1 VFLCHKRCII
11 HSKRNKGCRAAQLLE
26 QEGVRAKFSVTI
38 ESKEV
43 SKTFDQKMSQII
55 RQVNVPGFRPGKA
68 PKGMVLKRIGGE
80 EVLQQEVREALV
92 DYYYPR
98 ALKELELNAVHISNL
113 DAENPSSKEDYSFT
127 LDVELYPET
136 KLADS
141 SEIII
146 DTDRE
151 MLSDEAVEESVLGLR
166 NEHAIQTPVDRA
178 SEANDVLMVAFEDSD
193 DNIFPMDL
201 GQAGEKMRDQMIG
214 KNIGDVV
221 ELDLAQTLV
230 DDAEA
235 EADEIEEDSDA
246 LEAAAQADAMTE
258 SADEGIAEAAAD
270 SEAEASAEEATTDDA
285 TTDEEADVAEAD
297 DVMKPFKLVIKDI
310 KEKELPELDD
320 DFAESL
326 GLKTWD
332 EVETNIRANMQNEL
346 DRKSFDAQLDEFVE
360 KLVESSEVELPDSFV
375 IQQKQHLLKD
385 LENNLKQQGST
396 LNSFMQNLAE
406 DEEEQKKFN
415 DELDQQATFNVKRD
429 LVLDAMLEARGTTMS
444 DSEFEQS
451 INYLAYSEQTTVKK
465 LKKDRGPDWF
475 SNYRYLLTRQRAL
488 RDALDEIVGDMYPQP
503 EPEEEVS
510 ADNAEASDA
519 EAVADIPAADNLV
532 RDGTAEV

>member
-1 VFLCHKRCII
+1 M
-11 HSKRNKGCRAAQLLE
+11 SEAMSAQLLE

-113 DAENPSSKEDYSFT
+113 DADNLPSSKEDYSFN
-127 LDVELYPET
+127 LEVELYPET
-136 KLADS
+136 KLADT

-151 MLSDEAVEESVLGLR
+151 MLSNEAFEESVTGLR
-166 NEHAIQTPVDRA
+166 NEHATQIPVDRA

-193 DNIFPMDL
+193 ENIFPMDL
-201 GQAGEKMRDQMIG
+201 GQAGEKMREQMIG
-214 KNIGDVV
+214 KSIGDVV
-221 ELDLAQTLV
+221 EIDLAQTLTE
-230 DDAEA
+230 DAET
-235 EADEIEEDSDA
+235 DDVEEDSDA
-246 LEAAAQADAMTE
+246 LEAAAQADAMTA

-270 SEAEASAEEATTDDA
+270 ADEESSEELATAEENEDDNN
-285 TTDEEADVAEAD
+285 ED
-297 DVMKPFKLVIKDI
+297 DDGMTPFRLVIKDI

-326 GLKTWD
+326 GLKTWE
-332 EVETNIRANMQNEL
+332 EVETNIRANLQNDL

-360 KLVESSEVELPDSFV
+360 KLVENSDVELPDSFV

-444 DSEFEQS
+444 DAEFEQS

-503 EPEEEVS
+503 EPEET
-510 ADNAEASDA
+510 AEAIEDSTDTTETA
-519 EAVADIPAADNLV
+519 ADIPAADNLV